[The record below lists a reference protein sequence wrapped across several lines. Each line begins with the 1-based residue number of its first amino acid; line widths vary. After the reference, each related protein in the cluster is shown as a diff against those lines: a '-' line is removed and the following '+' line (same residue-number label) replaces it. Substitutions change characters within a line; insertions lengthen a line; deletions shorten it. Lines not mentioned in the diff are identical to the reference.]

1 MAGQAGRRGTDR
13 TGRTDGRSPS
23 ARATRFPE
31 IEQIGSDV
39 PTEERTQVSVE
50 APLAPDVIYR
60 CARTQASYRL
70 LTATGLDRGRGSR
83 RDRLRR
89 WPQGLRTTVDP
100 QAGQQGA
107 LPTGAVLKR
116 RLGREIGRAH
126 V

>member
-60 CARTQASYRL
+60 TVRTQASYRL
-70 LTATGLDRGRGSR
+70 LTATGL
-83 RDRLRR
+83 
-89 WPQGLRTTVDP
+89 
-100 QAGQQGA
+100 
-107 LPTGAVLKR
+107 TGAEAAGVIGYVVGLKACEQPWTLKQVNKVLF
-116 RLGREIGRAH
+116 LRELYSSGDWGEAERKPA
-126 V
+126 